1 MATALIT
8 GASAGIGATFAQ
20 ELARKGYNL
29 VLVARSKEKL
39 QQLAE
44 QLHHLYAIS
53 VTVILQDLTAPNAG
67 ASVFAAVQHQGIEV
81 DLLVNNAGMGDYG
94 DFAESERD
102 FQLQMIQLNISALVD
117 LTHHFLQPMRQRRSG
132 SIINL
137 ASVAAFQ
144 PMPYFSIYAAT
155 KAFIL
160 SFSEAIRAENQPHN
174 VQVVVVCPG
183 PAGKSFFQQAGFPSI
198 LVEAAGWAETP
209 ADVVV
214 QDTLTALQ
222 HKRSIIIPGQPTN
235 QILATLPRLLPYET
249 VANVWKLILGIGK
262 Q

>member
-1 MATALIT
+1 MVTALIT

-29 VLVARSKEKL
+29 VLVARSQEKL
-39 QQLAE
+39 QQLAD
-44 QLHHLYAIS
+44 QLHNLYNVT
-53 VTVILQDLTAPNAG
+53 VTVILQDLTAADAG
-67 ASVFAAVQHQGIEV
+67 ASVFAAVQQRGIDV
-81 DLLVNNAGMGDYG
+81 DLLINNAGMGDYG
-94 DFAESERD
+94 DFAESDRN
-102 FQLQMIQLNISALVD
+102 FQLQMIQLNIAVLVD

-160 SFSEAIRAENQPHN
+160 SFSEAIRAENQPYN
-174 VQVVVVCPG
+174 VQVVAVCPG
-183 PAGKSFFQQAGFPSI
+183 PAGKAFFQQAGFPSI

-214 QDTLTALQ
+214 KDTLAALQ
-222 HKRSIIIPGQPTN
+222 HKHSIVIPGQPTN

-249 VANVWKLILGIGK
+249 VANVWKLILSIGK